1 MYFQITEF
9 STSDRCHL
17 KSCLCHRR
25 AMCQWVRYKLSESES
40 VSSPASKMLIHA
52 VQKCSVLW
60 VLHWHRAWQV
70 ADVQINGSG
79 CYYCYCLDPSLI
91 IMSRVEGCCEHK
103 RGGLLWVISQNLREF
118 GEHWTCAPQI
128 PLLWTDFQGT
138 GLKEQAPVIDCSIP
152 GGGGTWKLNSGA
164 GWGHCC
170 LHLKEDGEADR
181 LEVPLETSTGL
192 QNIVCHF
199 LKLRNRMRSTARL
212 L

>member
-1 MYFQITEF
+1 MENSAKGYSLILTQVLDQCHTPSHHSQLCYFNEMNPAYLYSQMYFQITEF

-103 RGGLLWVISQNLREF
+103 RGGLL
-118 GEHWTCAPQI
+118 
-128 PLLWTDFQGT
+128 
-138 GLKEQAPVIDCSIP
+138 
-152 GGGGTWKLNSGA
+152 
-164 GWGHCC
+164 
-170 LHLKEDGEADR
+170 
-181 LEVPLETSTGL
+181 
-192 QNIVCHF
+192 
-199 LKLRNRMRSTARL
+199 
-212 L
+212 